1 VEGKRPTARRRQ
13 SDVPVVRSPPPG
25 ESECEDVTRRT
36 EALHEFGHCQHLST
50 IVVVGFESG
59 DLGSKSP
66 LVVEPGCSLDEC
78 GADRFGAGHAPRLE
92 LAEGTACL
100 IIESH

>member
-1 VEGKRPTARRRQ
+1 M
-13 SDVPVVRSPPPG
+13 SP
-25 ESECEDVTRRT
+25 RRT
-36 EALHEFGHCQHLST
+36 EALHEFGHRQHLYT

-66 LVVEPGCSLDEC
+66 LVVEPGRSLDEC
-78 GADRFGAGHAPRLE
+78 GADRFGTGHARRLE
-92 LAEGTACL
+92 LAEGTERR